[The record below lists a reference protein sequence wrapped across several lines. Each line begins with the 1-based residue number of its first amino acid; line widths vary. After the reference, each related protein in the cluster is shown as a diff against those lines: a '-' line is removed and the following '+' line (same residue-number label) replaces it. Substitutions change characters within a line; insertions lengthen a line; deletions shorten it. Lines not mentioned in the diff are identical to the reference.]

1 VRDRTP
7 ISTIARAVPKGAVVP
22 IAAYNSDAYN
32 VVLILHILTV
42 IIGLGAVFLNAIY
55 GAQAK
60 ARRGPEG
67 LAIAQANLKVTE
79 IAQYFIYGIPIFGI
93 ALVFMSKTDGI
104 QFYDW
109 DQTWIWLS
117 IVLYLVA
124 LGLSHGVLMPAVK
137 RMQVLM
143 GEVIAAGPPAGGPPP
158 QAAEMEQLGKR
169 IAPVGATLN
178 LLVIVIVALMVFKP
192 GGP

>member
-1 VRDRTP
+1 M
-7 ISTIARAVPKGAVVP
+7 
-22 IAAYNSDAYN
+22 
-32 VVLILHILTV
+32 V
-42 IIGLGAVFLNAIY
+42 IIGLGTVFLNALY

-60 ARRGPEG
+60 SRRGAEG
-67 LAIAQANLKVTE
+67 LAIAQANLRVTE
-79 IAQYFIYGIPIFGI
+79 IAQYFIYAIPLFGI
-93 ALVFMSKTDGI
+93 ALVFMSKTNGV

-117 IVLYLVA
+117 IVLYLAA

-143 GEVIAAGPPAGGPPP
+143 GEVIAAGPPTGGPPP

-169 IAPVGATLN
+169 IAPVGAALDII
-178 LLVIVIVALMVFKP
+178 VIVIVALMVFKP

>member
-1 VRDRTP
+1 V
-7 ISTIARAVPKGAVVP
+7 TIAAINSGA
-22 IAAYNSDAYN
+22 YKL
-32 VVLILHILTV
+32 VLVLHLLSV
-42 IIGLGAVFLNAIY
+42 IVGLGTVFLNAIY

-60 ARRGPEG
+60 SRRGAEG

-79 IAQYFIYGIPIFGI
+79 IAQYVIYTIPIFGI

-104 QFYDW
+104 EIFKFS
-109 DQTWIWLS
+109 QTWVWLS
-117 IVLYLVA
+117 LVLYIVA
-124 LGLSHGVLMPAVK
+124 IGLSHAILLPAVK

-143 GEVIAAGPPAGGPPP
+143 GEVIAAGPPTEGPPP

-169 IAPVGATLN
+169 IPPVGATLN

-192 GGP
+192 GY

>member
-1 VRDRTP
+1 VRDP
-7 ISTIARAVPKGAVVP
+7 PEISTITPALPPEGAVVT
-22 IAAYNSDAYN
+22 IAAINSDAYK
-32 VVLILHILTV
+32 VVLVLHLLTV

-79 IAQYFIYGIPIFGI
+79 IAQYFIYAIPIFGI
-93 ALVFMSKTDGI
+93 GLVFMSKTDGI
-104 QFYDW
+104 EIYKF

-117 IVLYLVA
+117 LVLYIVA
-124 LGLSHGVLMPAVK
+124 LGLSHGLLLPAVK

-143 GEVIAAGPPAGGPPP
+143 GEMIAAGPPTGGPPP

-169 IAPVGATLN
+169 IPPVGAALN

-192 GGP
+192 GY

>member
-1 VRDRTP
+1 
-7 ISTIARAVPKGAVVP
+7 VPL
-22 IAAYNSDAYN
+22 AAYNSDAYN
-32 VVLILHILTV
+32 VVLVLHILTV
-42 IIGLGAVFLNAIY
+42 IIGLGTVFLNALY

-79 IAQYFIYGIPIFGI
+79 VAQYFIYAIPIFGI
-93 ALVFMSKTDGI
+93 ALVFMSKTDGV

-117 IVLYLVA
+117 IVLYIVA
-124 LGLSHGVLMPAVK
+124 LGLSHAIMLPSVK
-137 RMQVLM
+137 RMHVLM
-143 GEVIAAGPPAGGPPP
+143 GEMIAAGPPAGGPPP
-158 QAAEMEQLGKR
+158 QAAEMEQLAKR
-169 IAPVGATLN
+169 VAPTGAVLD
-178 LLVIVIVALMVFKP
+178 LLVIAIVFLMVFKP

>member
-1 VRDRTP
+1 MTL
-7 ISTIARAVPKGAVVP
+7 
-22 IAAYNSDAYN
+22 AAINSDGYHL
-32 VVLILHILTV
+32 VLTLHILTV
-42 IIGLGAVFLNAIY
+42 IIGLGTVFLNALY

-79 IAQYFIYGIPIFGI
+79 IAQYFIYAIPIFGI

-104 QFYDW
+104 EIFKFS
-109 DQTWIWLS
+109 QTWVWLS
-117 IVLYLVA
+117 LVLYVIA
-124 LGLSHGVLMPAVK
+124 LGLSHGLLLPAVK

-169 IAPVGATLN
+169 IAPVGAALN
-178 LLVIVIVALMVFKP
+178 VLVIVIVGLMVFKP
-192 GGP
+192 GY

>member
-1 VRDRTP
+1 MRDRTEF
-7 ISTIARAVPKGAVVP
+7 STIAPALPPKGAIV
-22 IAAYNSDAYN
+22 IAAINSDGYKL
-32 VVLILHILTV
+32 VLVLHILTV

-67 LAIAQANLKVTE
+67 LAIVQANLKVTE
-79 IAQYFIYGIPIFGI
+79 IAQYFIFAIPIFGI

-104 QFYDW
+104 DIYKF
-109 DQTWIWLS
+109 DQTWVWLS
-117 IVLYLVA
+117 LVLYIAA
-124 LGLSHGVLMPAVK
+124 LGLSHGLLLPAVK

-143 GEVIAAGPPAGGPPP
+143 AEVIAAGPPTGGPPP

-178 LLVIVIVALMVFKP
+178 VLVIVIVGLMVFKP
-192 GGP
+192 GY

>member
-1 VRDRTP
+1 M
-7 ISTIARAVPKGAVVP
+7 TIAA
-22 IAAYNSDAYN
+22 INSDSYKL
-32 VVLILHILTV
+32 VLTLHILTV
-42 IIGLGAVFLNAIY
+42 VIGLGAVFLNGIY

-60 ARRGPEG
+60 SRRGPEG

-79 IAQYFIYGIPIFGI
+79 IAQYFIYAIPIFGI

-104 QFYDW
+104 EIFKFS
-109 DQTWIWLS
+109 QTWVWLS
-117 IVLYLVA
+117 LVLYIVA
-124 LGLSHGVLMPAVK
+124 LGLSHAILLPAVK

-169 IAPVGATLN
+169 IAPTGAVLD

-192 GGP
+192 GY

>member
-1 VRDRTP
+1 MSLRSAEP
-7 ISTIARAVPKGAVVP
+7 SPKGAVVP
-22 IAAYNSDAYN
+22 LAAYNSDAYN
-32 VVLILHILTV
+32 VVLVLHILTV

-55 GAQAK
+55 GMQAK
-60 ARRGPEG
+60 ARQGPEA
-67 LAIAQANLKVTE
+67 LAIMQANFKVTE
-79 IAQYFIYGIPIFGI
+79 IAQYFIYAIPIFGI

-117 IVLYLVA
+117 LVLYIVA
-124 LGLSHGVLMPAVK
+124 LGLSHGVLMPSVK
-137 RMQVLM
+137 RMQVLV
-143 GEVIAAGPPAGGPPP
+143 GEMIAAGPPAGGPPP

-169 IAPVGATLN
+169 VAPVGATLN

>member
-1 VRDRTP
+1 VRDP
-7 ISTIARAVPKGAVVP
+7 PAISTIAPALPLKGATV
-22 IAAYNSDAYN
+22 IAAINSDGYKL
-32 VVLILHILTV
+32 VLVLHLLSV

-60 ARRGPEG
+60 SRRGPEG

-79 IAQYFIYGIPIFGI
+79 IAQYFIYAIPVFGI

-104 QFYDW
+104 EIFKF

-117 IVLYLVA
+117 LVLYIAA
-124 LGLSHGVLMPAVK
+124 LGLSHGLLLPAVK

-143 GEVIAAGPPAGGPPP
+143 AELIAAGPPAGGPPP

-178 LLVIVIVALMVFKP
+178 VLVIVIVGLMVFKP
-192 GGP
+192 GY

>member
-1 VRDRTP
+1 M
-7 ISTIARAVPKGAVVP
+7 P

-32 VVLILHILTV
+32 VVLVLHILTV

-79 IAQYFIYGIPIFGI
+79 IAQYFIYAIPIFGI

-124 LGLSHGVLMPAVK
+124 LGLSHGLLMPAVK

-143 GEVIAAGPPAGGPPP
+143 GEVIAAGPPTGGPPP

-169 IAPVGATLN
+169 IPPVGAALN
-178 LLVIVIVALMVFKP
+178 ILVIVIVALMVFKP

>member
-1 VRDRTP
+1 VTL
-7 ISTIARAVPKGAVVP
+7 
-22 IAAYNSDAYN
+22 AAYNSDSYN
-32 VVLILHILTV
+32 VVLTLHILSV
-42 IIGLGAVFLNAIY
+42 IIGLGTVFLNAVY
-55 GAQAK
+55 GVQAK

-67 LAIAQANLKVTE
+67 LAISQANLKVTE
-79 IAQYFIYGIPIFGI
+79 YAQYAIYAIPIFGI

-117 IVLYLVA
+117 LVLYIAA
-124 LGLSHGVLMPAVK
+124 LGLSHGLLMPAVK

-143 GEVIAAGPPAGGPPP
+143 AEVIAAGPPAGGPPP

-178 LLVIVIVALMVFKP
+178 VLVIVIVALMVFKP

>member
-1 VRDRTP
+1 MTL
-7 ISTIARAVPKGAVVP
+7 
-22 IAAYNSDAYN
+22 AAINSDGYKL
-32 VVLILHILTV
+32 VLTLHILTV
-42 IIGLGAVFLNAIY
+42 VIGLGAVFLNGIY

-60 ARRGPEG
+60 SRRGPEG

-79 IAQYFIYGIPIFGI
+79 IAQYFIYAIPIFGI

-104 QFYDW
+104 EIFKFS
-109 DQTWIWLS
+109 QTWVWLS
-117 IVLYLVA
+117 LVLYLVA
-124 LGLSHGVLMPAVK
+124 LGLSHALLLPAVK

-143 GEVIAAGPPAGGPPP
+143 AEVIAAGPPAGGPPP

-169 IAPVGATLN
+169 IAPVGATLD

-192 GGP
+192 GY